1 MMNLD
6 VFAGNNVMMNL
17 DILAEDNANDV
28 KEILSGSEGKI
39 ICIISID
46 HFVGL
51 VTKMDQDSL
60 SLMRVVTIEGGAEC
74 MPDPRLMCE
83 DRAYRKLKRYVES
96 DRQMDSTIKLDDKSY
111 SCHEVE
117 ALYYDAKENISKLI
131 GSLQKILA
139 DAGFEEDEAVCVIG
153 GIRTLDYLIMHYCR
167 ENLSADALMQDKRIH
182 VDPSDT
188 LYECMKEAISEYNK
202 YNSGKEA
209 GNTEAGVRQTG
220 AGKTESG
227 EPKNKE
233 SEKKIEAAAAESE
246 NGSADVQKEAGI
258 AGSGEE
264 SGLISGYLD
273 GDLDPIGIC
282 VDSSYKLKMLVPKDG
297 QWHKVKLSTE
307 FFDKPLRVQIYRKT
321 YEFALPSAIEELAW
335 LDCFMDNKKTFIIE
349 AKFCGMT
356 SAENHLY
363 LKGSSNYM
371 GSNNKIY
378 HYDFSHPKKKS

>member
-39 ICIISID
+39 ICIISVD

-60 SLMRVVTIEGGAEC
+60 VLMRVVTIEGGAEC
-74 MPDPRLMCE
+74 LPDPRLMCE
-83 DRAYRKLKRYVES
+83 DRVYRKLKRYVES
-96 DRQMDSTIKLDDKSY
+96 DRQMDSTITLDDKAY
-111 SCHEVE
+111 SCREVE

-167 ENLSADALMQDKRIH
+167 ENLSADALLQDKRIH

-209 GNTEAGVRQTG
+209 GNTEAEDMMIFTDLPHLQIPKEKNSESGPWHKIELSMKDLDGSLTVQVHKKSYCISMPTSIKNSFWEYDRTHDCTMEERTSYI
-220 AGKTESG
+220 AWNYRARREGKTFTIEVKFWG
-227 EPKNKE
+227 E
-233 SEKKIEAAAAESE
+233 
-246 NGSADVQKEAGI
+246 
-258 AGSGEE
+258 
-264 SGLISGYLD
+264 
-273 GDLDPIGIC
+273 
-282 VDSSYKLKMLVPKDG
+282 
-297 QWHKVKLSTE
+297 
-307 FFDKPLRVQIYRKT
+307 T
-321 YEFALPSAIEELAW
+321 Y
-335 LDCFMDNKKTFIIE
+335 
-349 AKFCGMT
+349 
-356 SAENHLY
+356 AENHLY
-363 LKGSSNYM
+363 LRGDSSCM
-371 GSNNKIY
+371 GPDNKIY
-378 HYDFSHPKKKS
+378 HYDFSHPKKTS

>member
-6 VFAGNNVMMNL
+6 IFAGNNVMMNL

-28 KEILSGSEGKI
+28 KEILSGSKGKT

-51 VTKMDQDSL
+51 VTKMDQNSL
-60 SLMRVVTIEGGAEC
+60 GLMNVVTIEGGAEC
-74 MPDPRLMCE
+74 LPDPRLMGE

-96 DRQMDSTIKLDDKSY
+96 DRQMDSTITLDDKAY
-111 SCHEVE
+111 SCREVE

-139 DAGFEEDEAVCVIG
+139 DAGFEEDEAVYVIG

-167 ENLSADALMQDKRIH
+167 EELSANALMQDKRIH

-188 LYECMKEAISEYNK
+188 LYECMKEAISEYN
-202 YNSGKEA
+202 SRKEA
-209 GNTEAGVRQTG
+209 GSTETGGGQTG

-233 SEKKIEAAAAESE
+233 SEKKIEAVAAKSE

-264 SGLISGYLD
+264 SGPISGNPD
-273 GDLDPIGIC
+273 AISIFVDP
-282 VDSSYKLKMLVPKDG
+282 SYKEKILVPKEDG
-297 QWHKVKLSTE
+297 QWHKVELSTE
-307 FFDKPLRVQIYRKT
+307 YFVKPLRVQIYRKT
-321 YEFALPSAIEELAW
+321 YEIDLPFPIFKLAV
-335 LDCFMDNKKTFIIE
+335 DCFMADRKTFIIE
-349 AKFCGMT
+349 AKFWGET
-356 SAENHLY
+356 YAENHLY
-363 LKGSSNYM
+363 LRGDSSCM
-371 GSNNKIY
+371 GPDNMIY
-378 HYDFSHPKKKS
+378 HYDFSHPQKTS